1 MNKGVN
7 ILSFLLLFV
16 FGFLAAAIV
25 YDLEVSNLHLRGMK
39 YQEIIF
45 PAFAL
50 AVLAVGLLRAKN
62 RWQGWNDM
70 RLFKSFNFSTEVSK
84 AFKIRSISF
93 TFLEIMFMSAALYFF
108 AKMGKLDFNIVLPM
122 LAVMSLLLIESLLFL
137 IRLNA
142 GGNGFRI
149 GISDKVIAYF
159 ARESKLIFYE
169 GLRRVELHQSDQISF
184 KYKDDLVIFL
194 PTNIIPEAEKEGFKS
209 ALLSVLEEKNIYF
222 DDGLRNW

>member
-7 ILSFLLLFV
+7 ILSFVLLFA
-16 FGFLAAAIV
+16 FGFLAAAVI

-39 YQEIIF
+39 YKEIIF
-45 PAFAL
+45 PGFAL
-50 AVLAVGLLRAKN
+50 LVLAVGLLRAKN

-70 RLFKSFNFSTEVSK
+70 RKFSNFIFATEVSK
-84 AFKIRSISF
+84 TLKTRSISF
-93 TFLEIMFMSAALYFF
+93 TFLEMMFMSAAVYFF
-108 AKMGKLDFNIVLPM
+108 TKMGQLDFNLVLPM
-122 LAVMSLLLIESLLFL
+122 LVVMVVLLIESLLFL

-142 GGNGFRI
+142 GGDGFRI
-149 GISDKVIAYF
+149 GISNKVIAYF
-159 ARESKLIFYE
+159 SRESKLIFYE

-194 PTNIIPEAEKEGFKS
+194 PTNVIPEEQKETFK
-209 ALLSVLEEKNIYF
+209 AHLLEILEEKNVYF